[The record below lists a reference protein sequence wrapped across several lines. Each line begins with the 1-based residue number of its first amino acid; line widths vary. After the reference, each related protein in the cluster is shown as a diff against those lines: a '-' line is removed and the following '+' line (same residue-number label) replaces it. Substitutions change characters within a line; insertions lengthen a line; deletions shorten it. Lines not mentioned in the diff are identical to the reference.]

1 MQISVTFRNMEP
13 SAALREYAS
22 DKVQR
27 LKKYMAEPVDVH
39 VVLAKHKYRNQAE
52 VKVTSRGTV
61 MKGVEHTE
69 DMYSSIDLVMDKI
82 ERQAR
87 KHKDK
92 IREFRPVSLGDEIMV
107 RHGVV
112 ESAAAEEEE
121 GPRIINTQEFSA
133 KPMSVE
139 EAVEQMNLMN
149 NDFLVFLNASTQD
162 VNVIYRRRD
171 GNIGLIEAKT
181 PRQE

>member
-13 SAALREYAS
+13 SDALRDYAS

-39 VVLAKHKYRNQAE
+39 VVLVKHKYRNQAE
-52 VKVTSRGTV
+52 IKVTSAGTV
-61 MKGVEHTE
+61 MKGAEHTE

-87 KHKDK
+87 KRKDK

-107 RHGVV
+107 RHGVL
-112 ESAAAEEEE
+112 EQAAEEEE

-139 EAVEQMNLMN
+139 EAVEQMSLMN

-171 GNIGLIEAKT
+171 GNVGLIEAKT
-181 PRQE
+181 PREE

>member
-1 MQISVTFRNMEP
+1 
-13 SAALREYAS
+13 
-22 DKVQR
+22 
-27 LKKYMAEPVDVH
+27 
-39 VVLAKHKYRNQAE
+39 
-52 VKVTSRGTV
+52 

-92 IREFRPVSLGDEIMV
+92 VREFRPVSLGDEVMV
-107 RHGVV
+107 RHGVLDQ
-112 ESAAAEEEE
+112 AAAEEDE
-121 GPRIINTQEFSA
+121 GPRIVNTQEFSA

-171 GNIGLIEAKT
+171 GNIGLIEART
-181 PRQE
+181 PREE

>member
-1 MQISVTFRNMEP
+1 MEP
-13 SAALREYAS
+13 SDALRDYAS
-22 DKVQR
+22 GKIER

-52 VKVTSRGTV
+52 VKVTSHGAV

-87 KHKDK
+87 KRKDK
-92 IREFRPVSLGDEIMV
+92 IREFKPVSLGDEIMV
-107 RHGVV
+107 RHAVLDQAV
-112 ESAAAEEEE
+112 AEEE

-171 GNIGLIEAKT
+171 RNIGLIEA
-181 PRQE
+181 RASREA

>member
-13 SAALREYAS
+13 STALREYAS

-87 KHKDK
+87 KRGRRSLAETMGGLEVEHAP
-92 IREFRPVSLGDEIMV
+92 REGCMLC
-107 RHGVV
+107 
-112 ESAAAEEEE
+112 
-121 GPRIINTQEFSA
+121 Q
-133 KPMSVE
+133 
-139 EAVEQMNLMN
+139 L
-149 NDFLVFLNASTQD
+149 
-162 VNVIYRRRD
+162 
-171 GNIGLIEAKT
+171 
-181 PRQE
+181 

>member
-13 SAALREYAS
+13 SDALRDYAS
-22 DKVQR
+22 DKIQR

-52 VKVTSRGTV
+52 IKVTSHGAV

-87 KHKDK
+87 KRKDK

-107 RHGVV
+107 RHAVLDQ
-112 ESAAAEEEE
+112 AAVEEEE

-139 EAVEQMNLMN
+139 EAVDQMNLMN

-181 PRQE
+181 PREE

>member
-13 SAALREYAS
+13 SDALKDYAS

-52 VKVTSRGTV
+52 IKVTSCGAV

-87 KHKDK
+87 KRKDK
-92 IREFRPVSLGDEIMV
+92 IREFRQVSLGDEIMV
-107 RHGVV
+107 RHGVLDQATV
-112 ESAAAEEEE
+112 EEEE
-121 GPRIINTQEFSA
+121 GPRIINTQELSA
-133 KPMSVE
+133 KPMSVD

-181 PRQE
+181 PRSE